1 MMREEISSP
10 VEELLSKRILFIDD
24 NPADQRFMEKV
35 LVAHGYEPVIASSGE
50 EGIELAAASA
60 PDLILVD
67 IYMPGLD
74 GLETVHRLR
83 SLENCAQT
91 PIIALTAF
99 AEKYQRD
106 TYLAAGFT
114 DYQLK
119 QAGIKPLLALVEL
132 YAG

>member
-1 MMREEISSP
+1 
-10 VEELLSKRILFIDD
+10 LGKRILYIDD

-35 LVAHGYEPVIASSGE
+35 LVAHGYELVIASSGE

-83 SLENCAQT
+83 SLENCEQT
-91 PIIALTAF
+91 PVIALTAF
-99 AEKYQRD
+99 AEQYQRK

-114 DYQLK
+114 EYQLK

-132 YAG
+132 YTG